1 MHRSQGSDSSRPG
14 LALGWWGG
22 MVGVR
27 SCLLG
32 FVRVGCMACRCRLQ
46 RLLLNRYHLHRLPVV
61 VFSLGAE
68 WVRGLLVQLGCMAK
82 AQVALVP
89 RAEELAAFAG
99 LDWDLEQQLEQLG
112 QPEQQSK
119 LEVEEEESQY
129 PACPVS
135 DSDRA
140 SVHSDMLG
148 PSQQHSQA
156 AEPPN

>member
-14 LALGWWGG
+14 LVFGWWGG

-32 FVRVGCMACRCRLQ
+32 FVRVEYMASRCRLQ
-46 RLLLNRYHLHRLPVV
+46 RPLLYRYHLHRLPVE

-68 WVRGLLVQLGCMAK
+68 WVRGLLVQLGCMVK
-82 AQVALVP
+82 VQVALVP
-89 RAEELAAFAG
+89 PVEELAVFAG
-99 LDWDLEQQLEQLG
+99 LDWDLEQQLKQLG

-119 LEVEEEESQY
+119 LRVEEGGSQY
-129 PACPVS
+129 PSLVS
-135 DSDRA
+135 DSDGA

-148 PSQQHSQA
+148 PSQQHSRA